1 MHLYIHRMYWHAQ
14 WAVSAAYIVTDWS
27 QADQALNM
35 IDRSSEGD
43 RVRSWKDWYIQI
55 SLISDLE
62 EIYSNAI
69 MRPQKQKHSE
79 LFFFLRWTTC
89 CSYCW
94 NCVCLLSQLTFWW
107 FLGCLA
113 TSPCYLCIE
122 SRCERC
128 MARLGISDK
137 GCEMHRSDFPWL
149 AMKVAILLAASCC
162 SRPFNFQ
169 GTFAVRFWKI

>member
-1 MHLYIHRMYWHAQ
+1 MYWHAQ
-14 WAVSAAYIVTDWS
+14 WAVSATYIVTDWS

-43 RVRSWKDWYIQI
+43 RVRSWNDWYIQI
-55 SLISDLE
+55 SLVSDLE
-62 EIYSNAI
+62 EINSNAI
-69 MRPQKQKHSE
+69 MRHKNKNTQSC
-79 LFFFLRWTTC
+79 FFWWWTTC

-107 FLGCLA
+107 FLDCLA

-137 GCEMHRSDFPWL
+137 GCERHRSDFPWL

-169 GTFAVRFWKI
+169 RA

>member
-1 MHLYIHRMYWHAQ
+1 MVSVKPRHVLKMHLYIHHMYWHAQ

-69 MRPQKQKHSE
+69 MRHKNKNTQSC
-79 LFFFLRWTTC
+79 FFFCGGQRVVVTVEIVFVCCLNWHFGDFWVAWQLRHVTC
-89 CSYCW
+89 AS
-94 NCVCLLSQLTFWW
+94 
-107 FLGCLA
+107 
-113 TSPCYLCIE
+113 SPD
-122 SRCERC
+122 
-128 MARLGISDK
+128 ASDAWQ
-137 GCEMHRSDFPWL
+137 GWGFPT
-149 AMKVAILLAASCC
+149 K
-162 SRPFNFQ
+162 
-169 GTFAVRFWKI
+169 AVKCTVRIFRDWRWR

>member
-1 MHLYIHRMYWHAQ
+1 MH
-14 WAVSAAYIVTDWS
+14 
-27 QADQALNM
+27 N
-35 IDRSSEGD
+35 
-43 RVRSWKDWYIQI
+43 
-55 SLISDLE
+55 
-62 EIYSNAI
+62 
-69 MRPQKQKHSE
+69 E
-79 LFFFLRWTTC
+79 LFQQPILSLTGAKLIKLWIWLTEAPKEIVLGVGKIDTSKFLLSQIWKKYIAMLSWDTKTKTLRVVFFLRWTTC